1 MRLCPNCTAPTLRT
15 LSLLRATR
23 QRPLRCKACGALT
36 CLPGWASLPAVLVFE
51 LCVWPGAVMAIA
63 FGQSLI
69 FVAML
74 LVPALIAWLGAA
86 LATVQQV
93 HARHKTISFSSG
105 EP

>member
-1 MRLCPNCTAPTLRT
+1 
-15 LSLLRATR
+15 
-23 QRPLRCKACGALT
+23 
-36 CLPGWASLPAVLVFE
+36 
-51 LCVWPGAVMAIA
+51 MAIA

-93 HARHKTISFSSG
+93 RTGHKTMSFSSG
-105 EP
+105 KP